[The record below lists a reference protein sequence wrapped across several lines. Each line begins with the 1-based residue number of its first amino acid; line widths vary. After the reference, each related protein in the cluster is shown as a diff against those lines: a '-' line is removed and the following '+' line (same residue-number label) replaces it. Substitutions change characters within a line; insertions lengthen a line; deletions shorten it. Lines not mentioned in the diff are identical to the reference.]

1 MAEKRKGNQYPT
13 QSHSIE
19 YVKSKGIDAMDKI
32 LENHEVRISLIEKYI
47 EI

>member
-19 YVKSKGIDAMDKI
+19 YVKSKGQEAIDLYNSI
-32 LENHEVRISLIEKYI
+32 GRTTQE
-47 EI
+47 